1 MKTLAVIDSLLHA
14 YQLVVL
20 LFEGPLLCRVSEEQ
34 GEIFT
39 LLTEIL
45 VGSVT
50 LSIPNSAVCSVNI
63 VCSVYNM
70 SNVRLV
76 SQCQSCQKFCFYR
89 LFSFYR
95 LFRLECL
102 VSIVCYISNI

>member
-1 MKTLAVIDSLLHA
+1 METIAVIDSLL

-20 LFEGPLLCRVSEEQ
+20 LFEGPLLFRVSEEQ

-50 LSIPNSAVCSVNI
+50 FSIPNGAAFRTCVTFVWFP
-63 VCSVYNM
+63 SVYHVKR
-70 SNVRLV
+70 S
-76 SQCQSCQKFCFYR
+76 
-89 LFSFYR
+89 
-95 LFRLECL
+95 
-102 VSIVCYISNI
+102 VSIIRFPSIVRFVWNV

>member
-45 VGSVT
+45 VGSSSDRFD
-50 LSIPNSAVCSVNI
+50 SIAKIN
-63 VCSVYNM
+63 
-70 SNVRLV
+70 
-76 SQCQSCQKFCFYR
+76 
-89 LFSFYR
+89 FSH
-95 LFRLECL
+95 
-102 VSIVCYISNI
+102 